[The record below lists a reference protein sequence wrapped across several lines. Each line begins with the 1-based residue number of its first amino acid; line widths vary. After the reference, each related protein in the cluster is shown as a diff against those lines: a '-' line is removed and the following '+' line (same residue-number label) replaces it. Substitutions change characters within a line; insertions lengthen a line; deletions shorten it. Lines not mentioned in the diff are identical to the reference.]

1 MAVFADLPAELRIQI
16 WELCVLVSVEPGV
29 FVWGT
34 GTIRKADDN
43 LYCEKEVP
51 FPRVRKQRYPL
62 VTNTCRESRHLLLSQ
77 SIADRYHIGQDHRP
91 LDPDVDIIFLRWP
104 AHLHRMRMVIKLA
117 IKYGNPTPWPA
128 RVTRLALSQ
137 ECADLCNNVLFG
149 TEFERWR
156 LFETL
161 LCQHHHH
168 HQQRPQQRTLRE
180 VSLVCVDSEVDLDV
194 PDPWVVLADWT
205 PARATTVQER
215 DAVLAMRALLAKE
228 LDMADRAWACRP
240 HRPVD
245 PGWVAPPEDMD
256 RTALCVK
263 RMVKPGLVVE
273 REPSHRGRRD
283 SLKMK
288 MAGLARWWVR
298 QSQTSR

>member
-16 WELCVLVSVEPGV
+16 WELCVLPVEPGV

-34 GTIRKADDN
+34 GTSRKAD
-43 LYCEKEVP
+43 YYEKDVP
-51 FPRVRKQRYPL
+51 FPRVRKRRYPL
-62 VTNTCRESRHLLLSQ
+62 VTNTCRESRHHLLSQ
-77 SIADRYHIGQDHRP
+77 PIADRYHIGQDHRP
-91 LDPDVDIIFLRWP
+91 LDPDLDIIFLRWP

-117 IKYGNPTPWPA
+117 IKYGNPAPWPA

-149 TEFERWR
+149 TDFERWR

-161 LCQHHHH
+161 LCQ
-168 HQQRPQQRTLRE
+168 RPPQQGRTLKE
-180 VSLVCVDSEVDLDV
+180 VSLVCVDDSEVDLDV

-205 PARATTVQER
+205 PAWSATVQER
-215 DAVLAMRALLAKE
+215 EAVLAMRALLARE

-245 PGWVAPPEDMD
+245 PGWVAPPEDME
-256 RTALCVK
+256 RTTLCVK
-263 RMVKPGLVVE
+263 RMVKPGLGTR
-273 REPSHRGRRD
+273 REPSRGRG
-283 SLKMK
+283 SALKMK
-288 MAGLARWWVR
+288 VAGLARWWVR

>member
-16 WELCVLVSVEPGV
+16 WELSVLLSVEPGV

-34 GTIRKADDN
+34 GTIRKADN

-62 VTNTCRESRHLLLSQ
+62 VTNTCRESRHHLLSQ
-77 SIADRYHIGQDHRP
+77 PIADRYHIGQDHRP

-161 LCQHHHH
+161 LCQHQH
-168 HQQRPQQRTLRE
+168 QRTLKE
-180 VSLVCVDSEVDLDV
+180 VSLVCVESEVDLDV

-205 PARATTVQER
+205 PARAATVQER

-263 RMVKPGLVVE
+263 RMVKPGLGVGGT
-273 REPSHRGRRD
+273 EPGHRGRRD
-283 SLKMK
+283 SLRLK